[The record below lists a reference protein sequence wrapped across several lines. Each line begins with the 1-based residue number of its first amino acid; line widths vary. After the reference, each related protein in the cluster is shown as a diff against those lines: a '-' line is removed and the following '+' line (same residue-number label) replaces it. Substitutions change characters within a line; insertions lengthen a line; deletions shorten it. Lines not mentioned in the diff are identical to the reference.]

1 MARKRKKHRPNTQN
15 IAKSQV
21 VSRHEKPKLV
31 VTQDNQLVNACYTM
45 TLNEKRLLLLAISK
59 IDSTRFPE
67 PGKAPISV
75 VVSVSD
81 WIAHYAGKDPK
92 AAYQEVQQASR
103 RLLRRQVTVRKGA
116 PNYQVMNWLD
126 SCEYQPGEAC
136 VSIVFGYTVGLYLRG
151 LQEQFTKISLL
162 SAQELRSFHS
172 IRLYELLFS
181 FKSTKTRVE
190 PLEALRERLE
200 LKQAYPRY
208 ADFKR
213 RVVDPSIAE
222 INSKTDIQVSYEP
235 IKNGRKIVSLR
246 FIINNAVAA

>member
-1 MARKRKKHRPNTQN
+1 MARKRKKHHLNAQN

-21 VSRHEKPKLV
+21 NSRYEKPKLIA
-31 VTQDNQLVNACYTM
+31 TQDNQLVNACYTM

-59 IDSTRFPE
+59 IDSTQFPE
-67 PGKAPISV
+67 PGKAPTSV

-92 AAYQEVQQASR
+92 AAYQELQKASR

-136 VSIVFGYTVGLYLRG
+136 VSIVFGYNVGLYLRG

-162 SAQELRSFHS
+162 SVQELRSFHS

-181 FKSTKTRVE
+181 FRNTKTRVE
-190 PLEALRERLE
+190 ALEALRERLE

-213 RVVDPSIAE
+213 RVIEPSIAE
-222 INSKTDIQVSYEP
+222 INSKTDMHVSYEP
-235 IKNGRKIVSLR
+235 IKKGNKIISLK
-246 FIINNAVAA
+246 FTINDAVAA